1 MKPEENVP
9 PKPPPQWAALVTR
22 AEKETPPQEHAARA
36 TAFHAGW
43 KHGAWTA
50 ALLLLAAVAGISVQH
65 LTQAPRP
72 RLRSWTAAA
81 VRCWR

>member
-1 MKPEENVP
+1 MIIQIKEFLILRQKYMK
-9 PKPPPQWAALVTR
+9 ALSHPALER
-22 AEKETPPQEHAARA
+22 WI
-36 TAFHAGW
+36 FY
-43 KHGAWTA
+43 
-50 ALLLLAAVAGISVQH
+50 LLLLAAVAGISVQH